1 MENLIR
7 RFAPPSP
14 AGKAWVVAA
23 TKKGNPSP
31 HKHPLTKVFD
41 RPFFQKG
48 RGDLG
53 QSPESRPQAR
63 NSKNAVLICEANNLR
78 SKYFFFCGNFAKK
91 NGVGFVT

>member
-14 AGKAWVVAA
+14 TGKAWVVAA

-53 QSPESRPQAR
+53 QRPESRPQAR
-63 NSKNAVLICEANNLR
+63 NSKNAVFG
-78 SKYFFFCGNFAKK
+78 SFCGNFAKK
-91 NGVGFVT
+91 NGEDFFT

>member
-23 TKKGNPSP
+23 GERAAATIWTTSHESFARAFSKA
-31 HKHPLTKVFD
+31 
-41 RPFFQKG
+41 

-53 QSPESRPQAR
+53 QRPESRPQAR
-63 NSKNAVLICEANNLR
+63 NSKNAVFG
-78 SKYFFFCGNFAKK
+78 SFCGNFAKK
-91 NGVGFVT
+91 NGNGFLT